1 MVVAEKNWLREGM
14 QRISCRDN
22 KKVNCSNLR
31 KQ

>member
-1 MVVAEKNWLREGM
+1 MAVAVKNWLCGGK